1 MVAVRRRFVL
11 AGKPDRI
18 RLGLRIKNETATTNW
33 SERSAVVGAGCP
45 VGLPFMAPKVAPQ
58 DVPF

>member
-1 MVAVRRRFVL
+1 MVAVGRRFVL

-33 SERSAVVGAGCP
+33 SERSAVVAAGCL
-45 VGLPFMAPKVAPQ
+45 VGLPFMAP
-58 DVPF
+58 